1 MLLSASP
8 QHGFCLAGRM
18 VSDRF
23 GAYANAVRDC
33 QGERMFERLK
43 RALVDSFV
51 GAIALGYLL
60 AQSILHFVNIFASP
74 IAGWVSRNNYRGI
87 LPGGAS
93 IAGFSL
99 KDALPDL
106 SRFVVLL
113 LVWYLLVRWLYIT
126 PPKTD
131 VYKPAQSPEQPA

>member
-1 MLLSASP
+1 MP
-8 QHGFCLAGRM
+8 CEI
-18 VSDRF
+18 
-23 GAYANAVRDC
+23 Y

-87 LPGGAS
+87 LPGGGAS

-106 SRFVVLL
+106 SSFVVLV

-126 PPKTD
+126 SPKTD
-131 VYKPAQSPEQPA
+131 VSKPAQNPEQPA